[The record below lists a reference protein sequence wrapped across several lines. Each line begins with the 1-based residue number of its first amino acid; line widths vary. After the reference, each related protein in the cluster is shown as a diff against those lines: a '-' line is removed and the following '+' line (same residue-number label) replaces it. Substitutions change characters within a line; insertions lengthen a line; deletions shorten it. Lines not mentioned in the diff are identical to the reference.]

1 MKNKAKI
8 VPDPVGDPTI
18 PINAKFQRRLPDI
31 VNEISLQLM
40 VIEPAIKELSVPLHE
55 FLDYLDFEIQKIGL
69 DIEKKRWGSVVK
81 VEEMKSEEAWLEK
94 LKALR
99 ADFNIDIMT
108 SPASTVRKMLARVQ
122 QTFMV

>member
-31 VNEISLQLM
+31 VNEISHQLM
-40 VIEPAIKELSVPLHE
+40 VIEPAIKELSVPLLE

-69 DIEKKRWGSVVK
+69 DIEKKRWGSVVN
-81 VEEMKSEEAWLEK
+81 VEEMKSEEAWLET

-108 SPASTVRKMLARVQ
+108 SPASTVRKMLERVQ
-122 QTFMV
+122 QTFTV